1 MHVLDRFH
9 PAVAAWFRRAF
20 DAPTPAQVDAWPAI
34 QQGRH
39 VLIAAPTGSG
49 KTFAAFLAAI
59 DGLVRDGLAG
69 TLTDETRIVYVSP
82 LKALSNDINRNLA
95 APLAGISEELRALG
109 LPDVALRTFVRT
121 GDTPQG
127 ERTRAAKTPPH
138 IVVTTPESLYIL
150 LGSESGRRMLGTT
163 RTVIVDEIHAIA
175 GSKRGAHLAL
185 SLERL
190 DALVGEPV
198 TRVGLSATQKPIDE
212 VARFL
217 VGAHGEA
224 TIVDSGHVRERDL
237 ALEVPSSPLEA
248 VMSNEVW
255 EQVYDRLAELV
266 REHRTTLVFVNTR
279 RLAERVA
286 RHLSER
292 VGKEIVTAHH
302 GSLAKEL
309 RLDAEHRLK
318 RGELKALVATAS
330 LELGID
336 IGDVDL
342 VCQLSSPRSINAFL
356 QRVGRS
362 GHAVGGTPKGRLFPL
377 SRDDLVESAALLD
390 SVRRGELDRL
400 HVPRNSL
407 DVLAQQIAAE
417 VSSQEWSEDDM
428 FALVTRAHPFRDLAR
443 AEFDEIVQMIAEG
456 FSTRRG
462 RTGAL
467 IHHDAVNGVL
477 RPRKGAKLTTI
488 MSGGAIPDTADYKVL
503 LEPAGYVV
511 GTVHEDFAVESL
523 AGDVFQLGN
532 TSYQI
537 LRVERGTMRVRDA
550 EGAAPSIPFWLGE
563 APGRTDELSVAVSR
577 LRQEV
582 ETRLVATASAT
593 ATRSSTGTPG
603 ASATA
608 NGASEPVSAES
619 ATALEWLTGTVGV
632 SDAPAAQLLTYLSNA
647 RLALGSLPTQQTVI
661 FERFFDESG
670 GMQLVIHSPFGSR
683 VNRAWGLALRKR
695 FCRKFNFEL
704 QAAATEDCIILSLT
718 SAHSFDLED
727 VARYL
732 HSNSARGVLVQALCA
747 APMFGVRWRWDASI
761 ALALPRFRGGKKIP
775 PQIARMNAEDLLV
788 SVFPDQV
795 ACAENLPGEIEIP
808 DHPLVRQT
816 IRDCL
821 QEAMDTDGFDRVLK
835 GLESGE
841 IRVLA
846 RDLTEPSPLA
856 LEVLSA
862 RPYAYLDDAPLEER
876 RTQAVM
882 SRRWL
887 DPESAADIG
896 KLDASAVARVREEAW
911 PDGTTADELHE
922 ALLWIGFL
930 TEGEVGGNAVWPAL
944 MGELAGQGRVAL
956 VDQKPSD
963 GKPSIAGRLGGTGR
977 PRGSAQGLEDG
988 GGLGEGARVW
998 VATERRPMVEAVY
1011 PGATFEP
1018 NVEVPAEYVK
1028 SYSADEALVELVR
1041 GRLEGLGPVTVGALA
1056 DAFALPAS
1064 RIAGAL
1070 ASLQA
1075 EGFAMRGQF
1084 TPGVAEEEW
1093 CERRLLARIHRYTV
1107 KRLRAEIE
1115 PVTARDFVRF
1125 LLEWQRVTS
1134 SARMQG
1140 PDALAAVLSQLE
1152 GFEAPAAAWE
1162 TEILPARINEYEPSW
1177 LDEHCLAGRFVWTRL
1192 AKRTASSERGAA
1204 PVKSTPIT
1212 LLPRR
1217 NVRLWS
1223 SFADAPD
1230 ANQLSSRGR
1239 AVVDVIQE
1247 QGALFFDEIVDAT
1260 RMLSAEVE
1268 EAIAELVAL
1277 GIVNSDSFGGLRAL
1291 LLPSDRRRS
1300 RAVGRRGRRVAL
1312 FGMADSGRW
1321 ALVRRPASAATVQL
1335 ATRAAEEGVAHDG
1348 TALAARNSLAGRNDE
1363 AVENLV
1369 RTLLRRWG
1377 VILWKLV
1384 AAEAPWL
1391 PPWRDILMCCRR
1403 LEARGEIRG
1412 GRFVAGFSGE
1422 QYATPEAVSLLRDV
1436 RKKPLDGQLVALSAA
1451 DSLNLVGII
1460 TPDARVPALT
1470 GNRVLY
1476 KDGLPIA
1483 AHVAGEMRFLVQMD
1497 PAAQWE
1503 AQNAILRRHVPA
1515 TLTDL
1520 A

>member
-1 MHVLDRFH
+1 MDVLDTFH

-20 DAPTPAQVDAWPAI
+20 AAPTPAQVEAWPAI
-34 QQGRH
+34 RAARP
-39 VLIAAPTGSG
+39 VLVAAPTGSG

-59 DGLVRDGLAG
+59 DDLVRDGLAG
-69 TLTDETRIVYVSP
+69 ELPDETRIVYVSP

-95 APLAGISEELRALG
+95 APIAGISDELRALG
-109 LPDVALRTFVRT
+109 LPDVAIRTFVRT
-121 GDTPQG
+121 GDTPQS
-127 ERTRAAKTPPH
+127 ERVRAAKQPPH

-150 LGSESGRRMLGTT
+150 LGSDSGRKMLGTV

-175 GSKRGAHLAL
+175 GTKRGSHLAL

-190 DALVGEPV
+190 DALAGRRV
-198 TRVGLSATQKPIDE
+198 TRVGLSATQKPIE
-212 VARFL
+212 VVAKFL
-217 VGAHGEA
+217 VGGGEQQCA
-224 TIVDSGHVRERDL
+224 IVDSGHVRKRDL

-255 EQVYDRLAELV
+255 TQVYDRLAELIA
-266 REHRTTLVFVNTR
+266 EHRTTLVFVNTR

-292 VGKEIVTAHH
+292 VGRELVTAHH

-390 SVRRGELDRL
+390 AVRRKELDFL
-400 HVPRNSL
+400 HVPRNAL

-417 VSSQEWSEDDM
+417 VAARECSEDEM
-428 FALVTRAHPFRDLAR
+428 FALVRGAWPYRTLERK
-443 AEFDEIVQMIAEG
+443 EFDEIVQMIAEG

-467 IHHDAVNGVL
+467 IHHDAVNHML
-477 RPRKGAKLTTI
+477 RPRRGAKLTAIT
-488 MSGGAIPDTADYKVL
+488 SGGAIPDTADYKVL

-537 LRVERGTMRVRDA
+537 LRVERGTLRVQDA
-550 EGAAPSIPFWLGE
+550 QGQAPSIPFWLGE

-577 LRQEV
+577 LRHDIEHKLAQ
-582 ETRLVATASAT
+582 
-593 ATRSSTGTPG
+593 GPG
-603 ASATA
+603 A
-608 NGASEPVSAES
+608 
-619 ATALEWLTGTVGV
+619 ALEWMTQDVGV
-632 SDAPAAQLLTYLSNA
+632 GEAPSSQLVTYLATA
-647 RLALGSLPTQQTVI
+647 RAALTTLPTQQTVI
-661 FERFFDESG
+661 FERFFDEGG
-670 GMQLVIHSPFGSR
+670 GMQLVIHAPFGSR

-732 HSNSARGVLVQALCA
+732 HSNSARGVLIQALCA

-761 ALALPRFRGGKKIP
+761 SLALPRFRGGKKIP
-775 PQIARMNAEDLLV
+775 PQIARMNAEDLLA

-821 QEAMDTDGFDRVLK
+821 EDAMDVDGFERILQA
-835 GLESGE
+835 LESGE
-841 IRVLA
+841 IRVIA
-846 RDLTEPSPLA
+846 RDVTEPSPLA
-856 LEVLSA
+856 LEVMSA
-862 RPYAYLDDAPLEER
+862 RPYAYLDDAPIEER

-896 KLDASAVARVREEAW
+896 KLDAAAVERVREEAW
-911 PDGTTADELHE
+911 PDGTTVDELHDS
-922 ALLWIGFL
+922 LMWLGFL
-930 TEGEVGGNAVWPAL
+930 TDEEMRANAAWPAL
-944 MGELAGQGRVAL
+944 MAQLTSQGRATSVNIVASSERA
-956 VDQKPSD
+956 V
-963 GKPSIAGRLGGTGR
+963 AA
-977 PRGSAQGLEDG
+977 GSAEAAKG
-988 GGLGEGARVW
+988 GARSAGTNAAVQLPAAVRW
-998 VATERRPMVEAVY
+998 TATERRPLIEAAY

-1018 NVEVPAEYVK
+1018 DVAVPVGYAN
-1028 SYSADEALVELVR
+1028 SYTLEEALVELVR
-1041 GRLEGLGPVTVGALA
+1041 GRLEGLGPVTTRALA
-1056 DAFALPAS
+1056 TAFALP
-1064 RIAGAL
+1064 IAQISGAL
-1070 ASLQA
+1070 AALQA

-1084 TPGVAEEEW
+1084 TPGVTEEEW

-1115 PVTARDFVRF
+1115 PVQARDFLRF
-1125 LLEWQRVTS
+1125 LFEWQRVTPA
-1134 SARMQG
+1134 ARMQG
-1140 PDALAAVLSQLE
+1140 PDALAAILSQLE
-1152 GFEAPAAAWE
+1152 GFEAPAGSWE
-1162 TEILPARINEYEPSW
+1162 TEILPSRINEYEPSW
-1177 LDEHCLAGRFVWTRL
+1177 LDEHCLSGRFIWTRL
-1192 AKRTASSERGAA
+1192 AKRTSSPERGAA

-1223 SFADAPD
+1223 AFADAPD
-1230 ANQLSSRGR
+1230 ASHLSSK
-1239 AVVDVIQE
+1239 AKDVADVIQS
-1247 QGALFFDEIVDAT
+1247 QGASFFDEIVDTT
-1260 RMLSAEVE
+1260 RLLPGQVE

-1277 GIVNSDSFGGLRAL
+1277 GVVNSDSFGGLRAL
-1291 LLPSDRRRS
+1291 LLPSERRRP
-1300 RAVGRRGRRVAL
+1300 RAGGGRRGRRIAL

-1321 ALVRRPASAATVQL
+1321 ALVRRPAAPTDDASTASPARTTTPAKS
-1335 ATRAAEEGVAHDG
+1335 ATRAG
-1348 TALAARNSLAGRNDE
+1348 TTSAAAASTAIAQAPVRSIADPRNDE
-1363 AVENLV
+1363 GIENLV

-1391 PPWRDILMCCRR
+1391 PAWRDILMCCRR

-1412 GRFVAGFSGE
+1412 GRFIAGFSGE
-1422 QYATPEAVSLLRDV
+1422 QYATPEAVSLLRDMR
-1436 RKKPLDGQLVALSAA
+1436 RKPHDGQFIALSAA
-1451 DSLNLVGII
+1451 DPLNLVGVI
-1460 TPDARVPALT
+1460 TPEARVPALT

-1483 AHVAGEMRFLVQMD
+1483 AYVAGEVRFLAQVE
-1497 PAAQWE
+1497 AAERWE
-1503 AQNAILRRHVPA
+1503 VQNAILRRHVPA
-1515 TLTDL
+1515 ALADL